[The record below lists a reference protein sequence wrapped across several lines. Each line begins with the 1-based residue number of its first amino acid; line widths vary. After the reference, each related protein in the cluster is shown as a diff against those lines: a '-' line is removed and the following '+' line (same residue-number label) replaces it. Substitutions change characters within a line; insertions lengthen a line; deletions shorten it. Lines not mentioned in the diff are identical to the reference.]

1 MISTT
6 PNVRAGVYYSQQEK
20 EYYGIIK
27 HDNLCFTIQIMAV
40 RKKKETEMDNF
51 LAPCLHEE
59 GHPASEVNLSK
70 LLNKKKSWAPW
81 YKPTMLKNAL
91 IEVI

>member
-27 HDNLCFTIQIMAV
+27 HDNLCFTITQIMAV

-59 GHPASEVNLSK
+59 GHPASQVNLASFCIRK
-70 LLNKKKSWAPW
+70 TLNPLVQANSAQ
-81 YKPTMLKNAL
+81 ACSD
-91 IEVI
+91 